1 MLKVK
6 VSVKN
11 WRANDQKNTGFERI
25 LMYKSPSE
33 TKNSCIFKIKFTT
46 MKQLNVLF
54 FLLLSAL
61 PLISLGQNEGVASGK
76 QTVYVFEIKG
86 DIDPRMNRRVKLALE
101 EASQKE
107 ADMIIIHMDT
117 YGGAV
122 NDADDIRTM
131 ILESP
136 VPTHVFIDKDAASA
150 GALIA
155 IASDSIYM
163 APGASI
169 GAATVVV
176 GGTGEAAP
184 DKYQSYMRSIMR
196 STAEA
201 KGRNP
206 AIAEAMVDE
215 NLVIEGVTEAG
226 SVVTFS
232 VSEAIK
238 HGFCEAQVNSV
249 EEIIGLQGLLDY
261 EIIHHE
267 MSTVEQVIAF
277 FLNPVVSGFLIL
289 IIFAGIYFELQ
300 TPGVGFPILASVIA
314 IILYFIPYYLN
325 GLAANWEMIAF
336 GLGVILI
343 LIEIFVIPGFGI
355 FGILGIILVLLGL
368 TLGMVPNEFFDFTFV
383 PTGDLFMALMTVVL
397 AAIIAVSLIFALAPK
412 INQWQMFSRFSLADT
427 QQREAGYTAS
437 IYKETLLGREG
448 TAHTRLMPSGKIVI
462 DDEIYDAYSRGE
474 FIDRGEK
481 VMVISTEG
489 TSLRVKKVV

>member
-1 MLKVK
+1 
-6 VSVKN
+6 
-11 WRANDQKNTGFERI
+11 
-25 LMYKSPSE
+25 
-33 TKNSCIFKIKFTT
+33 
-46 MKQLNVLF
+46 MKHLLPLF
-54 FLLLSAL
+54 FLFLSL
-61 PLISLGQNEGVASGK
+61 WPIFSLAQGQRDSIGSNL
-76 QTVYVFEIKG
+76 VYVFEIKG

-101 EASQKE
+101 EATQKQ
-107 ADMIIIHMDT
+107 ADMIIVHMDT

-163 APGASI
+163 APGGSI

-201 KGRNP
+201 TGRDP
-206 AIAEAMVDE
+206 KIAEAMVDE
-215 NLVIEGVTEAG
+215 NLVVEGVSEAG

-232 VSEAIK
+232 VSEAIQ
-238 HGFCEAQVNSV
+238 HGFCEAQVSSI
-249 EEIIGLQGLLDY
+249 EEIIALQGISDY
-261 EIIHHE
+261 QVIYHE
-267 MSTVEQVIAF
+267 MSNVEKVIAF
-277 FLNPVVSGFLIL
+277 FLNPMVSGFLIL

-300 TPGVGFPILASVIA
+300 TPGVGFPIVASVVA
-314 IILYFIPYYLN
+314 IILYFVPYYLN

-336 GLGVILI
+336 GIGVILI

-355 FGILGIILVLLGL
+355 FGVLGITLVLTGL
-368 TLGMVPNEFFDFTFV
+368 TLGMLPNDFFDFTYV
-383 PTGDLFMALMTVVL
+383 PSGDLFMALVTVVL
-397 AAIIAVSLIFALAPK
+397 AAIVAVSLIFALAPK

-427 QQREAGYTAS
+427 QQREAGYTSS
-437 IYKETLLGREG
+437 IYGNDLLGREG
-448 TAHTRLMPSGKIVI
+448 ISHTRLMPSGKVVI

-474 FIDRGEK
+474 FIDKGEVIK
-481 VMVISTEG
+481 VISTEG
-489 TSLRVKKVV
+489 TSLRVKKIV

>member
-1 MLKVK
+1 MKYLI
-6 VSVKN
+6 
-11 WRANDQKNTGFERI
+11 TFLI
-25 LMYKSPSE
+25 LCLLPWPMASYGQAE
-33 TKNSCIFKIKFTT
+33 TDSTKRK
-46 MKQLNVLF
+46 
-54 FLLLSAL
+54 A
-61 PLISLGQNEGVASGK
+61 
-76 QTVYVFEIKG
+76 VYVFEIKG

-101 EASQKE
+101 EAEQKK
-107 ADMIIIHMDT
+107 ADMIIVHMDT

-163 APGASI
+163 AAGGSI
-169 GAATVVV
+169 GAATVVM

-201 KGRNP
+201 QGRDP
-206 AIAEAMVDE
+206 RIAEAMVDE
-215 NLVIEGVTEAG
+215 NLVVEGVSEAG

-232 VSEAIK
+232 VSEAIT
-238 HGFCEAQVNSV
+238 HGFCEAQVRSI
-249 EEIIGLQGLLDY
+249 EEIVERQGISDY
-261 EIIHHE
+261 DIIHHE
-267 MSTVEQVIAF
+267 MSTVEKVISF
-277 FLNPVVSGFLIL
+277 FLNPMVSGFLIL

-300 TPGVGFPILASVIA
+300 TPGVGFPILASAIA

-336 GLGVILI
+336 AVGVILI

-355 FGILGIILVLLGL
+355 FGVLGITLVLLGL

-383 PTGDLFMALMTVVL
+383 PSGDLFMALVTVVL
-397 AAIIAVSLIFALAPK
+397 AAIVAVSLIFALAPK

-427 QQREAGYTAS
+427 QQREEGYTS
-437 IYKETLLGREG
+437 SFYDNELLGREG
-448 TAHTRLMPSGKIVI
+448 LSHTRLMPSGKIVI

-474 FIDRGEK
+474 FIDKGEK
-481 VMVISTEG
+481 VKVISTEG
-489 TSLRVKKVV
+489 TSLRVKKIA